1 MKNVLNKNSNRK
13 KDAAI
18 NDISDISSANGSEA
32 ESQVTYMP
40 QSPVSRRNL
49 TYQSGIGSP
58 YKASGIQAITFALQ
72 SSKFIKSKKDRLK
85 NRNDDSENPAF
96 VEVENVDS
104 DSPRINLHNDVD
116 ETYSSIISVSTPSPL
131 VKGRYAKKKDHWNFI
146 QQRRDDNLN
155 AGRGDGDLLTEQSQS
170 RVRVEGSSGFQ
181 SELVSDQS
189 SDILS

>member
-1 MKNVLNKNSNRK
+1 
-13 KDAAI
+13 
-18 NDISDISSANGSEA
+18 
-32 ESQVTYMP
+32 
-40 QSPVSRRNL
+40 
-49 TYQSGIGSP
+49 
-58 YKASGIQAITFALQ
+58 
-72 SSKFIKSKKDRLK
+72 
-85 NRNDDSENPAF
+85 
-96 VEVENVDS
+96 
-104 DSPRINLHNDVD
+104 
-116 ETYSSIISVSTPSPL
+116 

>member
-155 AGRGDGDLLTEQSQS
+155 AGGGNGDL
-170 RVRVEGSSGFQ
+170 
-181 SELVSDQS
+181 
-189 SDILS
+189 